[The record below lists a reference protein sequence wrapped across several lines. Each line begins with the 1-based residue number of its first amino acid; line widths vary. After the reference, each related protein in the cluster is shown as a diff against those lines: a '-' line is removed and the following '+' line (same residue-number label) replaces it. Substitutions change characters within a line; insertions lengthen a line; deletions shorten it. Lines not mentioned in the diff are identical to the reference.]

1 MVHQVVLCCSE
12 CVSTTSEVSNLG
24 KQNPAG
30 GGRGR
35 RSEAWAAL
43 GAVAEGEV
51 RFDVR
56 GPPGP
61 GRFLLHVLLE

>member
-1 MVHQVVLCCSE
+1 MRQCS
-12 CVSTTSEVSNLG
+12 
-24 KQNPAG
+24 Q
-30 GGRGR
+30 RGQQPR
-35 RSEAWAAL
+35 EAEPRGRSEAWAAL
-43 GAVAEGEV
+43 GAVAECEV

>member
-1 MVHQVVLCCSE
+1 MVLCCSE
-12 CVSTTSEVSNLG
+12 PVSITSEVGNLG
-24 KQNPAG
+24 KQNLG
-30 GGRGR
+30 G

-43 GAVAEGEV
+43 GAVAECEV

>member
-1 MVHQVVLCCSE
+1 MRQYYQRGQQPRE
-12 CVSTTSEVSNLG
+12 AE
-24 KQNPAG
+24 PG
-30 GGRGR
+30 GWGGR
-35 RSEAWAAL
+35 RSEAWVAL
-43 GAVAEGEV
+43 GAVAECEV

>member
-1 MVHQVVLCCSE
+1 M
-12 CVSTTSEVSNLG
+12 G
-24 KQNPAG
+24 
-30 GGRGR
+30 GR

-43 GAVAEGEV
+43 GAVAECEV